1 MNIIVLDGIL
11 YDNLINKQCLYNW
24 NIMKNRFWCEY
35 FFLILEKNLHMCVMC
50 LMIITLDSFIH
61 VHMFQRRMA

>member
-1 MNIIVLDGIL
+1 MKQFWGKKIQLVNIIVLDGIL

-35 FFLILEKNLHMCVMC
+35 FLLILEKNLHNYVCYVFDDYY
-50 LMIITLDSFIH
+50 L
-61 VHMFQRRMA
+61 R